1 MHDFISVNEY
11 QQQQQD
17 GNGMVFGIHLYLHHV
32 FSTNQVI
39 ISFDNDNDDNDN
51 GLIAFPHCGYSML
64 QKVTCIHYGNI
75 KLLQYCCILETY
87 TLQEISQRQKR
98 NETMDKLPN
107 NINTLY
113 CILNV
118 ANFVHC

>member
-1 MHDFISVNEY
+1 MLIV
-11 QQQQQD
+11 
-17 GNGMVFGIHLYLHHV
+17 GI
-32 FSTNQVI
+32 I
-39 ISFDNDNDDNDN
+39 IIINNN

-64 QKVTCIHYGNI
+64 QKVTCIHYDNI
-75 KLLQYCCILETY
+75 KLLQYYSILQTY
-87 TLQEISQRQKR
+87 TLQEIIKRQKR
-98 NETMDKLPN
+98 YETMDTLRN